1 MYHAR
6 DTTYSIV
13 KDLHGPKHT
22 STRMLFTES
31 KFDTNWLPLNA
42 KRAAIFGGRP
52 LLENR
57 MFIPRRSGHR
67 ARTMIRALLRAFE
80 FGSELE
86 NLRHELNPKLLFGAV
101 QAS

>member
-13 KDLHGPKHT
+13 KDLHGPEHT

-31 KFDTNWLPLNA
+31 KFDIIWLPLNA

-52 LLENR
+52 LENR
-57 MFIPRRSGHR
+57 NFYSKMVRSPH
-67 ARTMIRALLRAFE
+67 AR
-80 FGSELE
+80 
-86 NLRHELNPKLLFGAV
+86 HD
-101 QAS
+101 

>member
-13 KDLHGPKHT
+13 KDQRESHKHT

-31 KFDTNWLPLNA
+31 KFDIIWLPVNA

-52 LLENR
+52 LETGNS
-57 MFIPRRSGHR
+57 IPRWSGHLTR
-67 ARTMIRALLRAFE
+67 VMIHARLCAFE
-80 FGSELE
+80 AA
-86 NLRHELNPKLLFGAV
+86 PKLE
-101 QAS
+101 

>member
-13 KDLHGPKHT
+13 KDLHGPHKHT

-31 KFDTNWLPLNA
+31 KFDIIWLPVNA

-52 LLENR
+52 LENR
-57 MFIPRRSGHR
+57 NFYSKMVRSPHG
-67 ARTMIRALLRAFE
+67 
-80 FGSELE
+80 
-86 NLRHELNPKLLFGAV
+86 RHD
-101 QAS
+101 